1 MAVCECDGGR
11 NLVDGGVS
19 WLFALEG
26 CAVEITQFCAAT
38 SQITQLSSVRGID
51 MANQRDSNPALPGRN
66 NPVVCCAFKDNC
78 RGNTSNSPVSMS
90 CSLMPAMQMKA

>member
-38 SQITQLSSVRGID
+38 SQITQLSSVEAWTYLTREIRTLHC
-51 MANQRDSNPALPGRN
+51 MEKITQLCAALLKTIAEANT
-66 NPVVCCAFKDNC
+66 K
-78 RGNTSNSPVSMS
+78 
-90 CSLMPAMQMKA
+90 

>member
-38 SQITQLSSVRGID
+38 SQITQLSSVRGMD
-51 MANQRDSNPALPGRN
+51 KANQRDSNPHCLEEITQL
-66 NPVVCCAFKDNC
+66 CAVLLKTIAETTHQIAQFPCHAPLC
-78 RGNTSNSPVSMS
+78 RQ
-90 CSLMPAMQMKA
+90 CK

>member
-51 MANQRDSNPALPGRN
+51 MGLTREIRTLHCMEKITQLCAALLKTIAEATHQIAQFPWHA
-66 NPVVCCAFKDNC
+66 PLC
-78 RGNTSNSPVSMS
+78 RQS
-90 CSLMPAMQMKA
+90 K